1 MAKLKQFEIQVQE
14 IRSYNVTVKATSI
27 EDIEDEVDLNEYVF
41 DENQPFDIERCFQN
55 LDMASEY
62 LGEI

>member
-14 IRSYNVTVKATSI
+14 IRSYNVTVEATSI

-41 DENQPFDIERCFQN
+41 DENQLFDIERCFQN

>member
-14 IRSYNVTVKATSI
+14 IRSYNVTVEATSI

-41 DENQPFDIERCFQN
+41 DENQLFDIERCFQN
-55 LDMASEY
+55 LDMAE
-62 LGEI
+62 EK